1 VIDKENPSIEGFLIL
16 DIHFY
21 VNEAR
26 KLVEM
31 VRSAPAMGGFT

>member
-1 VIDKENPSIEGFLIL
+1 MIDKQNPSIEGFLIL
-16 DIHFY
+16 DIQFY

-31 VRSAPAMGGFT
+31 V